1 MPNGWSKQSYIRS
14 FVKLLLLKIVKMC
27 ECMEN
32 AKTIYEVVVEPCTK
46 K

>member
-1 MPNGWSKQSYIRS
+1 MDGVSNHIFVF